1 LCADIPSLRQPTVHN
16 VRILTLHNHLR
27 VGAAQLQTVSRFDP
41 LTVQA
46 GDGTDGAENRLRIVC
61 TPSLTSWVSVRAECA
76 GRPAKGS
83 LDKRSGE
90 LATMIEAAIPPASRA
105 ARSSPRRSTT
115 TIRNPRAGCDGTIV
129 SVMRENASAPRRGN
143 CVVSLTAGSVRG
155 GIRRILGVSWTPCP
169 STRIGG
175 TRNRWR
181 PADDRFARYEAVER
195 QPKLRHEC
203 SPCETGGAR
212 HQNMR
217 PRVLGR

>member
-76 GRPAKGS
+76 GRPEKGS

-90 LATMIEAAIPPASRA
+90 LATMIEASAVAAIPPASRA

-129 SVMRENASAPRRGN
+129 SVMRENASALRRRGN
-143 CVVSLTAGSVRG
+143 CVVSLTAGSVPG
-155 GIRRILGVSWTPCP
+155 GIRRTGFWKSAGHPARQHELVGRETAGGPPMIGSLDTRPLSVSLSCGTSAHRARLAAP
-169 STRIGG
+169 G
-175 TRNRWR
+175 TR
-181 PADDRFARYEAVER
+181 
-195 QPKLRHEC
+195 
-203 SPCETGGAR
+203 T
-212 HQNMR
+212 
-217 PRVLGR
+217 

>member
-1 LCADIPSLRQPTVHN
+1 MLSMAKNGSLADAEFPLLALLISGGHTELVVSHEFMRYKIVGQTRDDDRSCDPAREPGGEVLASQVDDDNSRPPCRLRRDNRFSDARERISAPTPRQLCGVPDGRLGTRRDSPD
-16 VRILTLHNHLR
+16 RIL
-27 VGAAQLQTVSRFDP
+27 
-41 LTVQA
+41 
-46 GDGTDGAENRLRIVC
+46 E
-61 TPSLTSWVSVRAECA
+61 
-76 GRPAKGS
+76 
-83 LDKRSGE
+83 
-90 LATMIEAAIPPASRA
+90 
-105 ARSSPRRSTT
+105 
-115 TIRNPRAGCDGTIV
+115 
-129 SVMRENASAPRRGN
+129 
-143 CVVSLTAGSVRG
+143 
-155 GIRRILGVSWTPCP
+155 VSWRPCR